1 MHFIELYKKI
11 LKSGGLVNL
20 KTDSE
25 FLHGYTL
32 GLIKNSTFLE
42 LIYSNH
48 DIYNSSGSPRDSTEI
63 QTFYEHKFLKAK
75 KAITFIIFKIDK

>member
-11 LKSGGLVNL
+11 LKNGGLVNV

-48 DIYNSSGSPRDSTEI
+48 DIYNLSGSPKDSTEI
-63 QTFYEHKFLKAK
+63 QTFYELKFLKVK
-75 KAITFIIFKIDK
+75 KAITFIIFKIHK